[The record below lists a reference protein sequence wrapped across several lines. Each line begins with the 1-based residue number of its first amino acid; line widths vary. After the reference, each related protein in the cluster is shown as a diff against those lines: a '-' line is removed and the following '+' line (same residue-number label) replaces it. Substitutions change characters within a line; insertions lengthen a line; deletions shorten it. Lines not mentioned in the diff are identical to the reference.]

1 MALKKNS
8 GTIIQEGRGLS
19 ALLARLNV
27 GRAQRNDEIVP
38 LGVISPD
45 PNQPR
50 KNFSEAEMAELAE
63 SIKLHGLLQP
73 LIVTPAPGENG
84 AKYRIVAGERR
95 YQACKAAGL
104 KEVPVKILR
113 GDERTLLQVQL
124 VENLQRED
132 LTVLET
138 ARALRDLIER
148 YGLAQGEVAAGIGW
162 NRSAVSNK
170 IRILSLPKE
179 VLDLI
184 AEGKLTEGHAKALL
198 SLASPEKIQEFALNC
213 VKNNWS
219 VKTLSDRV
227 EYSNT
232 HKKTVIYAAP
242 PYKAWRPKGIAPLQK
257 RLGIKIGASGNGTT
271 NRVVLHGLSGE
282 QVERLLAILEK
293 SANILN
299 PAEKKSAKKA

>member
-8 GTIIQEGRGLS
+8 AIIQEGRGLS
-19 ALLARLNV
+19 ALLAKLNV
-27 GRAQRNDEIVP
+27 GRAARNDEVVP
-38 LGVISPD
+38 LSEISPD

-50 KNFSEAEMAELAE
+50 KNFPETEMNELAE

-73 LIVTPAPGENG
+73 LIVTPDPEG
-84 AKYRIVAGERR
+84 ATKYKIVAGERR
-95 YQACKAAGL
+95 FQACKTAGL
-104 KEVPVKILR
+104 KEVPVKIVR
-113 GDERTLLQVQL
+113 GDARTLTQIQL

-138 ARALRDLIER
+138 ATALRDLIER
-148 YGLAQGEVAAGIGW
+148 YGLAQGELAAGIGW

-184 AEGKLTEGHAKALL
+184 AEGKLTEGHAKSLLAL
-198 SLASPEKIQEFALNC
+198 SQSDRVEEFARNC

-227 EYSNT
+227 EYANT
-232 HKKTVIYAAP
+232 HKKTVLVSA
-242 PYKAWRPKGIAPLQK
+242 PYKAWRPKGAAPLAQ
-257 RLGIKIGASGNGTT
+257 RLGIRIGASGNGTT
-271 NRVVLHGLSGE
+271 NRIVLHGLSGE